1 MKDIKFVIR
10 ILQSPTSKV
19 IREIEMNELI
29 EGQVNNDE
37 TIKRYLAEH
46 LNLFDTNV
54 EYFAAVTRIANDD
67 EIVRKQFEVRAGEIE
82 FT

>member
-10 ILQSPTSKV
+10 ILQSPTSKL

-37 TIKRYLAEH
+37 TIKRYLTKNI
-46 LNLFDTNV
+46 NLFDENV
-54 EYFAAVTRIANDD
+54 EYFAAIIRNANND
-67 EIVRKQFEVRAGEIE
+67 EIVRKQFKNRDGEIV

>member
-1 MKDIKFVIR
+1 MNDKKFVIR
-10 ILQSPTSKV
+10 ILHSPTSQL

-46 LNLFDTNV
+46 LNLFDENV
-54 EYFAAVTRIANDD
+54 EYFAAVTRIANDN
-67 EIVRKQFEVRAGEIE
+67 EIVRKQFEVRTGEIE